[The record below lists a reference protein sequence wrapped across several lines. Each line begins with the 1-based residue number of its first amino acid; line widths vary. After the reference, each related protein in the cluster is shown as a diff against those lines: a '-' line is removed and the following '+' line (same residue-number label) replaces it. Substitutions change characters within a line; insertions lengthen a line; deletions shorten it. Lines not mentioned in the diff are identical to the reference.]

1 MAVLTQGTQIYVLAP
16 TEQDPSIFEVLKI
29 DCPTSFDPGTS
40 PADQIEVTC
49 MEDTDARAF
58 LRGLRSPGEA
68 SLTINADPRVES
80 HVRLFELAQQGA
92 IPLKWAVGWS
102 DGKDI
107 DPTEVQ
113 DSNGDWDFDLPSG
126 RSWFVFD
133 GYISDFPFSFELN
146 SVVQSTITIQRSGPA
161 AWYPKV

>member
-40 PADQIEVTC
+40 PADQIEDTC
-49 MEDTDARAF
+49 LEETEARTY

-107 DPTEVQ
+107 APTAVQ
-113 DSNGDWDFDLPSG
+113 DSNGDYDFNLPTG
-126 RSWFVFD
+126 RTWCVFE
-133 GYISDFPFSFELN
+133 GYISDFPFSFEVN
-146 SVVQSTITIQRSGPA
+146 SIVSSTITIQRSGPV
-161 AWYPKV
+161 AWSLKV